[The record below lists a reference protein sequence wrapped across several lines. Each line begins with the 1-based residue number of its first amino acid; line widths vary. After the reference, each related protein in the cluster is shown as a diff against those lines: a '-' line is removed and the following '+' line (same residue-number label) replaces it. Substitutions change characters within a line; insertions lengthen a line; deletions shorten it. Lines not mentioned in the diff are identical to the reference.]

1 MRFVDSL
8 RQPGDNERIEATC
21 NYYITS
27 IISGIHSLATNA
39 SRFKQNRIE
48 GYLGYLL
55 GSELVMRTI
64 DQLGHK
70 VGHDN
75 DPKDFKWVFSDLECT
90 FFNSNDTV
98 YLTKEII
105 DKRVL
110 PHVKKQLIEDGFRI
124 IALRCD
130 SAQEYVYETRYFL
143 FVSHQEKAY
152 TGKYG
157 LFIFVDIA
165 W

>member
-1 MRFVDSL
+1 ME
-8 RQPGDNERIEATC
+8 NKE
-21 NYYITS
+21 
-27 IISGIHSLATNA
+27 
-39 SRFKQNRIE
+39 
-48 GYLGYLL
+48 LL
-55 GSELVMRTI
+55 EET
-64 DQLGHK
+64 
-70 VGHDN
+70 
-75 DPKDFKWVFSDLECT
+75 
-90 FFNSNDTV
+90 
-98 YLTKEII
+98 LTKEII